1 MKIKQAVKKILKQ
14 ENLTQVELSE
24 RMGYARSTSLST
36 VLSSNNPKANNL
48 IKMMD
53 ALGYEIVLRPK
64 TGKDKVA
71 RSVILNNEESIANE
85 FLINS
90 NDKKY
95 IEFQKKLIDIQM
107 IYDVLNNGS
116 DLQIKSLD
124 VNDENFMIAF
134 KEFRKKINQHEA
146 ILECKNEEN

>member
-14 ENLTQVELSE
+14 ENLTQIELSE

-64 TGKDKVA
+64 NGSNKVA
-71 RSVILNNEESIANE
+71 RSVILNDEEE
-85 FLINS
+85 
-90 NDKKY
+90 
-95 IEFQKKLIDIQM
+95 
-107 IYDVLNNGS
+107 
-116 DLQIKSLD
+116 
-124 VNDENFMIAF
+124 
-134 KEFRKKINQHEA
+134 
-146 ILECKNEEN
+146 